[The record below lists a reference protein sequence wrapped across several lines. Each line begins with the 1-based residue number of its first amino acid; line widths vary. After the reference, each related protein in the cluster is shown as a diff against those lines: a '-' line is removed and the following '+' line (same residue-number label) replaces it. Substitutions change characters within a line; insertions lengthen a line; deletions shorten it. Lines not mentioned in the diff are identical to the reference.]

1 MKPKAMETYIR
12 PTKEG
17 EKMNSNKM
25 TNSITDTSQHKAAKV
40 AGFMFLFSLIGP
52 LLNWTF
58 VLSKFIV
65 AENVIATAKNIM
77 ANELL
82 FRIGITIELIMSVGL
97 IVLALA
103 LYIILKPVN
112 KNLALL
118 ALFLKLVEA
127 TIVVAIVL
135 VSFIALQILKGEAY
149 LTAFTPEQLQV
160 PVGLILNAH
169 TTLYS
174 IPMVFLGLDMI
185 VFSYLFFKSKY
196 IPKILAGFGILSFA
210 LIFIHAL
217 MYIIAPKYATMLIS
231 QIIFWVPSGLF
242 EIIIGIWLLF
252 KGVNV
257 QQLDNRALESA

>member
-1 MKPKAMETYIR
+1 
-12 PTKEG
+12 
-17 EKMNSNKM
+17 MNSNKK
-25 TNSITDTSQHKAAKV
+25 TARIVDTSQRKVVRV
-40 AGFMFLFSLIGP
+40 AGFMFLFSLIVP
-52 LLNWTF
+52 LLNWT
-58 VLSKFIV
+58 VILSKLIV
-65 AENVIATAKNIM
+65 AENVIATANNIM

-82 FRIGITIELIMSVGL
+82 FRIGISIELIMSVGL

-118 ALFLKLVEA
+118 ALLWKLAEA
-127 TIVVAIVL
+127 IIVAVIVL
-135 VSFIALQILKGEAY
+135 ISFIALQILDGEAY
-149 LTAFTPEQLQV
+149 LTVFTLEQLQA
-160 PVGLILNAH
+160 PVGFLLNEH
-169 TTLYS
+169 TVLYS

-217 MYIIAPKYATMLIS
+217 MYIITPKYATMLIN
-231 QIIFWVPSGLF
+231 QIIFYAPSGLF

-252 KGVNV
+252 KGINV
-257 QQLDNRALESA
+257 QQGDNHIKEAS

>member
-1 MKPKAMETYIR
+1 
-12 PTKEG
+12 
-17 EKMNSNKM
+17 MNSNKK
-25 TNSITDTSQHKAAKV
+25 TARIVDTSQRKVVRV
-40 AGFMFLFSLIGP
+40 AGFMFLFSLIVP

-58 VLSKFIV
+58 ILSKLIV
-65 AENVIATAKNIM
+65 AENVIATANNIM

-82 FRIGITIELIMSVGL
+82 FRIGISIELIMSVGL

-118 ALFLKLVEA
+118 ALLWKLAEA
-127 TIVVAIVL
+127 IIVAVIVL
-135 VSFIALQILKGEAY
+135 ISFIALQILDGEAY
-149 LTAFTPEQLQV
+149 LTVFTLEQLQA
-160 PVGLILNAH
+160 PVGFLLNEH
-169 TTLYS
+169 TVLYS

-217 MYIIAPKYATMLIS
+217 MYIITPKYATMLIN
-231 QIIFWVPSGLF
+231 QIIFYAPSGLF

-252 KGVNV
+252 KGINV
-257 QQLDNRALESA
+257 QQGDNHIKEAS